1 MHAQVMQ
8 WLQAACL
15 LGQAFCG
22 PAGGASSLHRLVMQH
37 GAASFQRMHTSNLE
51 TLHSLLERELW
62 RSVPL
67 PPSQSACCC
76 TCQTL
81 ICCHAQACLA
91 SLTLHVPNQHAD
103 PAPCCGHLPAWA
115 SVVCRHTQ
123 CGQLHAGPSRG
134 HVRAAHASSWL

>member
-1 MHAQVMQ
+1 MCLSPAVAHAQVMQ

-67 PPSQSACCC
+67 PPSQSTPRPLPC
-76 TCQTL
+76 T
-81 ICCHAQACLA
+81 
-91 SLTLHVPNQHAD
+91 
-103 PAPCCGHLPAWA
+103 
-115 SVVCRHTQ
+115 
-123 CGQLHAGPSRG
+123 QLHLRDPCLPRRDSLR
-134 HVRAAHASSWL
+134 RADCAQR